1 MSGADP
7 DEVAPD
13 DAAVGDTTPQPEGA
27 DASATPK
34 LGSFGG
40 GIARAVRAG
49 AEGEELSASG
59 VLAAIG
65 GVRGIVEAVLPSLV
79 FLLIF
84 ITTSDARIAA
94 IIPGALA
101 LLLVVARLVQRE
113 TIVSALS
120 GMLGV
125 GIAVIITL
133 ITGRGVDF
141 YLSGFIVN
149 IVWGIGLLISIV
161 VGWPAIGLL
170 IGALRGDLKSWRRDR
185 KQRKV
190 ATWLTVLWLG
200 LFVARLAVQL
210 PMYLSE
216 QVGALGTARIVMGI
230 PLFAIVI
237 VVTWITIQRSSV
249 SSDDGQPESGVI
261 SGENTPAE

>member
-1 MSGADP
+1 MSDPHPNEDSPDGESASNGSAQPSADS
-7 DEVAPD
+7 V
-13 DAAVGDTTPQPEGA
+13 TSK
-27 DASATPK
+27 AS
-34 LGSFGG
+34 SFGG

-65 GVRGIVEAVLPSLV
+65 GVRGIIEAVLPSLV

-94 IIPGALA
+94 IIPGVLA
-101 LLLVVARLVQRE
+101 LLLVVIRLLQRE

-120 GMLGV
+120 GVLGV

-141 YLSGFIVN
+141 YLSGFVVN
-149 IVWGIGLLISIV
+149 IVWGVGLFLSIV

-170 IGALRGDLKSWRRDR
+170 IGALRGDFTGWRRDR
-185 KQRKV
+185 KLRRV

-200 LFVARLAVQL
+200 LFVSRLAVQL
-210 PMYLSE
+210 PLYLSE

-230 PLFAIVI
+230 PLFAIVV
-237 VVTWITIQRSSV
+237 VVTWIAIQRASV
-249 SSDDGQPESGVI
+249 SSDDHGQENGVI